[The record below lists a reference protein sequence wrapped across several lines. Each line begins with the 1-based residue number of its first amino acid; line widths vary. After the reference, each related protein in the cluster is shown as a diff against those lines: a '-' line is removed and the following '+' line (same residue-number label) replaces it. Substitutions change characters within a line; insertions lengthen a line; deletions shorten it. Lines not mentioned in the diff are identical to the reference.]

1 MNRFNSIIYIF
12 VSSILLTA
20 CVQEQEAIFSEPAA
34 VRLNNAIGQIES
46 SLTLAPNGWL
56 MQYFAKPESPGYS
69 MLIRFSENG
78 EVVVA
83 ARNALVNN
91 RYTES
96 KSVYEII
103 GDNGPVLTF
112 NTYNEVLH
120 LFSTPENPAGTGLGG
135 DYEFIVTSQSND
147 FISLKG
153 KKRKT
158 QISLVKL
165 PAGESWT
172 EYLAAIE
179 HMQNSI
185 IGETPLYF
193 MVEGRRITAANG
205 SSLVFD
211 LQVNTINDVTQVP
224 FIITKT
230 GIKFYAPFVISEE
243 KAVQSFTL
251 SNDGL
256 RLVADNDNSTYFV
269 STPITTYLLSTN
281 STFVIDTLQMSDH
294 FKVPYSQLAEQMKV
308 RYNGNRNIDYIALS
322 YKTGFGNSLLLSTI
336 PTVTKANFK
345 IDLTSR
351 GVTSNE
357 MTIKQAEG
365 VYDLNGELFFNQ
377 NSAIDVFWKALDGS
391 YLLSSTLSMR
401 EIRFTDNNNESR
413 FFVVKKR

>member
-1 MNRFNSIIYIF
+1 MTRFNSIIYIF
-12 VSSILLTA
+12 VSSLLLTA

-78 EVVVA
+78 EVVIA
-83 ARNALVNN
+83 AKNALVNN

-96 KSVYEII
+96 KSVFEII

-120 LFSTPENPAGTGLGG
+120 LFSTPENPAGIGLGG
-135 DYEFIVTSQSND
+135 DYEFIVTSHSDD
-147 FISLKG
+147 FIRLKG
-153 KKRKT
+153 KKRNT
-158 QISLVKL
+158 QISLIKL
-165 PAGESWT
+165 PADELWT

-179 HMQNSI
+179 NMQNSI

-193 MVEGRRITAANG
+193 MVEGIRITATNG

-211 LQVNTINDVTQVP
+211 LQDNTINEATQVP
-224 FIITKT
+224 FIISKT

-251 SNDGL
+251 SSDGL

-294 FKVPYSQLAEQMKV
+294 FKIPYNQLAEQMKT
-308 RYNGNRNIDYIALS
+308 RYNGNRNIDFIALS
-322 YKTGFGNSLLLSTI
+322 YKTGFGNSFLLSTI

-357 MTIKQAEG
+357 MTIKQTEG

-401 EIRFTDNNNESR
+401 EIRFTDKNNESR